1 MSWKNLLKRST
12 ATAADDSPAPP
23 RAAVLQ
29 PVPADAALADL
40 VHELRRHIVEFS
52 DGKLRAEDVDAG
64 CHLFDY
70 GYIDSLSAVNFLAL
84 VEQDYG
90 VRIEDAELL
99 DQYSTLHAIAVR
111 IRTSP

>member
-1 MSWKNLLKRST
+1 MKWSNLLKRST
-12 ATAADDSPAPP
+12 PADDGPTASPAPVLHP
-23 RAAVLQ
+23 LSQADEDLAA
-29 PVPADAALADL
+29 L

-52 DGKLRAEDVDAG
+52 DGKLRAEDVDAR

-99 DQYSTLHAIAVR
+99 DQFSTLHAIAVR